1 MEPVRLRVSYRSPTS
16 LLQAFTRSVGKGGVS
31 LPSKKRVERGTRFLF
46 ELVAEDVTEPVE
58 VLGEVV
64 EIRDAAN
71 GEFVLGIR
79 YLPGRSR
86 RGLDAVL
93 HRLFEAHRSEQVR
106 RYPRVPVHLRAED
119 HSGLVAVWSVRD
131 LSRGGAGIEL
141 EAGDLP
147 PRAQVGAPVLIEV
160 WLESGSILLHGEVVW
175 MTAGS
180 ATPRTPPALGVSFG
194 RLLPDTLR
202 SLDRVLVLDGFPTG
216 PWKAELRF
224 GLDAVER
231 MP

>member
-64 EIRDAAN
+64 DIRDAAN

-147 PRAQVGAPVLIEV
+147 SRAQVGAPVLIEI

-180 ATPRTPPALGVSFG
+180 ARPRMPPALGVSFG

>member
-31 LPSKKRVERGTRFLF
+31 LPSAKRLERGTRFLF
-46 ELVAEDVTEPVE
+46 ELVAEDVPEPVE

-64 EIRDAAN
+64 EIRTAAN
-71 GEFVLGIR
+71 GEYVLGIR

-93 HRLFEAHRSEQVR
+93 SRLFESHRTEQTR
-106 RYPRVPVHLRAED
+106 RYPRVPVHLRAQEN
-119 HSGLVAVWSVRD
+119 SGLVTVWSVRD

-141 EAGDLP
+141 EAGTLP
-147 PRAQVGAPVLIEV
+147 IKAQVGAPVLIEV
-160 WLESGSILLHGEVVW
+160 WLETGSILLHGEVVW

-180 ATPRTPPALGVSFG
+180 ARPRTQPALGVSFG
-194 RLLPDTLR
+194 RLLPDILR
-202 SLDRVLVLDGFPTG
+202 SLDRVLVLDGFPSG